1 MITIVIADDEKLIRA
16 GIRKILTDNLGK
28 EINVFEA
35 KNGKEALELCQS
47 ENPDVLIT
55 DIKMPVMDG
64 LELMGKVSELPK
76 KIGVIVLSGFD
87 DFNYAK
93 TAISCG
99 VLAYVLKPV
108 DSKELI
114 SAVNQALSSARKIE
128 QTKNEETLRSIMI
141 DGHLPNDEMFKM
153 DNFPDG
159 FYCVSI
165 AGFHCTDAVISMENK
180 NLFYVIEQKRDL
192 IILIVPDDNLFEFKN
207 PSFSKFI
214 IGVSVHSKS
223 ITDLRKLKSQSF
235 AALLQ
240 SFFVANT
247 RSKVPGIYYAVS
259 GGAVSDFT
267 ESDGRYEKFT
277 AALDLLSTE
286 EIKKALNSLFDFSN
300 LGKEKSSELL
310 FYNYNKI
317 LNNLFKR
324 YPKFHDTD
332 TYLYLKSLMIENIE
346 QTECFEEWKRYVI
359 DYTLYLTE
367 LLKRQQGKYPYVTKA
382 IAYVNKHYSEN
393 ITMAT
398 VANYVSMN
406 YTWFSEKFKEQ
417 VGLNFNDYLKKFRME
432 QAKHLLEMG
441 TYKVYEVAEKTGFKD
456 VKHFMKSFR
465 EMNGMSAGEWARVH
479 GNTLDD

>member
-247 RSKVPGIYYAVS
+247 RSKVPGIYYAAS

-317 LNNLFKR
+317 LKR
-324 YPKFHDTD
+324 ASCAKAGG
-332 TYLYLKSLMIENIE
+332 I
-346 QTECFEEWKRYVI
+346 
-359 DYTLYLTE
+359 
-367 LLKRQQGKYPYVTKA
+367 LKR
-382 IAYVNKHYSEN
+382 
-393 ITMAT
+393 
-398 VANYVSMN
+398 
-406 YTWFSEKFKEQ
+406 
-417 VGLNFNDYLKKFRME
+417 LKK
-432 QAKHLLEMG
+432 
-441 TYKVYEVAEKTGFKD
+441 
-456 VKHFMKSFR
+456 
-465 EMNGMSAGEWARVH
+465 
-479 GNTLDD
+479 